1 VFPIDEEW
9 LSYSVRHWFST
20 GGDGTLGVN
29 YQHLNKDS
37 VVMEIGAYHGAWTRV
52 MSDKYGCKIL
62 AYEPVEGCHAICADS
77 LGSYENVML
86 KDYGLSDKTED
97 VTLYLD
103 EDGSSMSK
111 KTDEITT
118 IKVVDVVEEL
128 EEIGTKI
135 DLIHLNIEGEEY
147 DFLDR
152 LIDSGKINDVR
163 SLMVQFH
170 YHDGR
175 ESFDRRLNIQK
186 KLADT
191 HTMKFNFDFVWERW
205 DIRS

>member
-1 VFPIDEEW
+1 MFPIDEEW

-29 YQHLNKDS
+29 YHHLNKDS
-37 VVMEIGAYHGAWTRV
+37 VVMEIGAYHGAWTRT

-77 LGSYENVML
+77 LGSYENVVL

-97 VTLYLD
+97 VTLYLN

-147 DFLDR
+147 NFLDR

-175 ESFDRRLNIQK
+175 ESFDRGLNIQ
-186 KLADT
+186 
-191 HTMKFNFDFVWERW
+191 
-205 DIRS
+205 